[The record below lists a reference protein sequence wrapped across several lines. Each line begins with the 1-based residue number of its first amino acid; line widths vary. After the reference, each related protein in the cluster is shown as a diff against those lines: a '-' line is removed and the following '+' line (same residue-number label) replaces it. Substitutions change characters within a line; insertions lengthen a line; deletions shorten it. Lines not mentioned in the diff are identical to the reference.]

1 MVPNKI
7 NIGLNY
13 LTGKHLFKWVSI
25 TFLFL
30 VILLISSRILQTKE
44 IAKSYFEKSSQ
55 DKIQKIIVKKHRSNN
70 ELKESIRLSGFFN
83 FETLVKKGEYQSVF
97 KNGNLIFWGNNIFLP
112 EFQRVK
118 GEFLE
123 KYVELKSGKFLVVKD
138 TLLYKNESFEIVNL
152 VPLFFSYNITNQY
165 IRSGPNSQLFGS
177 NVTDINNYEI
187 TKDIFVSG
195 SKGEYLFSIQFSDGL
210 IHETGWLDVFTLI
223 VIAIFLFLLS
233 LYVWQGLFVFH
244 DFLYQKFI
252 KSDFAV
258 LWKKHEYD
266 IILFFIICYA
276 LLIRTLL
283 LIFKIPNS
291 IVFIKFFNS
300 QHFNWNRL
308 TPTPGDLMLHML
320 FLVCGLL
327 AFKNL
332 IKKTSI
338 YAKLNDNSI
347 KYKMLSGVGISFI
360 VALSHFSLFAL
371 GTGIYSMFDALKYT
385 LDISE
390 IISIEIS
397 FYFLLIYIVLSAG
410 LFIGISRIA
419 FELIDKTFAKGIFKN
434 YLPGLLVFLLFTTYY
449 SPKISIAVGTIHCF
463 FFLLITILK
472 LPSNKHSFDYSA
484 LVYYTLGGLSCAFI
498 GTYSLSQL
506 YPKRDL
512 QLKINFITQQLQ
524 ENNLLGESIL
534 NDISRQVATDQYVAN
549 GFSNPL
555 FSVKDMEEK
564 VRRFYLG
571 NYLNRYDIQIKVF
584 DDKGNSLNSDDNRTL
599 QQVRSKFPF
608 KLYRTNY
615 PEIYFYI
622 TQQNQILKNYLSNV
636 IITDK
641 GLKAGSILIELQ
653 TKRFIP
659 NSILPILLVDRKS
672 ESFQNT
678 SGYSYAVYNNGEL
691 TNSFGNY
698 NFKRDIINKIL
709 LDSASFNTNV
719 EIANSNF
726 LVSNLG
732 KGRKIVVQ
740 SEVLPKWVFISNMS
754 FLFILIELSILIFF
768 IGNLLLFDFNQFYNS
783 LTFKIQFY
791 TITAFFI
798 PVSLVSGGVLTAVI
812 TSYNQEL
819 QAHFK
824 DNASNI
830 AYALSE
836 ELENYYYRTGNL
848 DRLNEYVLR
857 SARLHNTD
865 VNIYRKSGQLLISS
879 SPVLYESG
887 LVSNFVN
894 PLAYF
899 AIRQEKDKLFLQEE
913 RIGSLTFNHVYVQ
926 IRSSETGE
934 ELGIISIPF
943 FASGKELSA
952 RITNALKIII
962 NIATF
967 TFMVFIFFSY
977 AASNFITYP
986 LKLITLRIRKTTLEG
1001 DNRPL
1006 EWKSKDELGLLIR
1019 EYNLML
1025 QKLEQNKK
1033 SMAISHK
1040 EIAWREVAQQVAH
1053 EIKNPLTP
1061 IKLSLQHL
1069 RRVISDGKKT
1079 DPEKLDKTISNLI
1092 TQVETLDGI
1101 ASSFSVYAKMPSL
1114 FLESVNL
1121 KKIIEQ
1127 VVDVYTSE
1135 KKVIVEFLF
1144 PESEIV
1150 IVADERMLGRIL
1162 ANLILNADQAI
1173 PVDRKGNIK
1182 IQVENQ
1188 EVNIILKI
1196 IDNGSGIPV
1205 EVLEKI
1211 FEPHFSTKFSGSGIG
1226 LFIVKKGIEQMGGS
1240 ISCASGPEGTVFT
1253 LLFKKS
1259 I

>member
-1 MVPNKI
+1 MP
-7 NIGLNY
+7 
-13 LTGKHLFKWVSI
+13 WVFVS
-25 TFLFL
+25 FLFL
-30 VILLISSRILQTKE
+30 VIFLISSRIIQTKE
-44 IAKSYFEKSSQ
+44 IAKSYFEKNSQ
-55 DKIQKIIVKKHRSNN
+55 DKIQKLITRKHKANG
-70 ELKESIRLSGFFN
+70 ELKELIRESGFFN
-83 FETLVKKGEYQSVF
+83 FETLIKKGEYQSVF

-112 EFQRVK
+112 EYQRVK
-118 GEFLE
+118 GDFIE
-123 KYVELKSGKFLVVKD
+123 KFIELKSGKFLVIKD
-138 TLLYKNESFEIVNL
+138 TLIYKNESFEIVNL
-152 VPLFFSYNITNQY
+152 IPLFFSYNITNQY

-187 TKDIFVSG
+187 PRDISVTDTKG
-195 SKGEYLFSIQFSDGL
+195 QYLFSIQFSDNL
-210 IHETGWLDVFTLI
+210 IHETGWLDISTLI
-223 VIAIFLFLLS
+223 ALVVFLFLLS
-233 LYVWQGLFVFH
+233 IYTWQALFVFH
-244 DFLYQKFI
+244 NFLYKRFSNTSWQVYWRKYE
-252 KSDFAV
+252 SDF
-258 LWKKHEYD
+258 
-266 IILFFIICYA
+266 ILISTLAYA
-276 LLIRTLL
+276 LVIRAIL
-283 LIFKIPNS
+283 LIFKVPNS
-291 IVFIKFFNS
+291 IIFIKFFNP
-300 QHFNWNRL
+300 QHYNWNRF

-320 FLVCGLL
+320 FFVCILL

-332 IKKTSI
+332 MRKTNLYS
-338 YAKLNDNSI
+338 KLNNGSVKHKI
-347 KYKMLSGVGISFI
+347 FSTIGNSFI
-360 VALSHFSLFAL
+360 IAMSHLSLFLL
-371 GTGIYSMFDALKYT
+371 GTGLYSLFDALKYT

-390 IISIEIS
+390 IISTDTS
-397 FYFLLIYIVLSAG
+397 FYFLLFYFVLAAG
-410 LFIGISRIA
+410 LFIGLSRIA
-419 FELIDKTFAKGIFKN
+419 FELTDKTFSKGIIKN
-434 YLPGLLVFLLFTTYY
+434 YFPGLLIFLLFTIYY
-449 SPKISIAVGTIHCF
+449 SPKISIAVGIIHF
-463 FFLLITILK
+463 LFFLLITVLR

-512 QLKINFITQQLQ
+512 ELKTNFITQQLQ

-584 DDKGNSLNSDDNRTL
+584 DNKGNSLNTDDKRTL

-672 ESFQNT
+672 EGFQNT
-678 SGYSYAVYNNGEL
+678 TGYSYAVYNNGEL

-709 LDSASFNTNV
+709 QDSAKFNTNV
-719 EIANSNF
+719 EISNSNY

-740 SEVLPKWVFISNMS
+740 SEVMPKWVLISNMS
-754 FLFILIELSILIFF
+754 FLFILTELAILIFF

-798 PVSLVSGGVLTAVI
+798 PVSLVSVGVLTAVI

-819 QAHFK
+819 QTHFK
-824 DNASNI
+824 DNATNI

-836 ELENYYYRTGNL
+836 ELENYYYHTGNL
-848 DRLNEYVLR
+848 DKLNEYVLR
-857 SARLHNTD
+857 YARLHNTD

-887 LVSNFVN
+887 LISTYVN
-894 PLAYF
+894 PLAYY
-899 AIRQEKDKLFLQEE
+899 AIRQEKDKLLLQEE
-913 RIGSLTFNHVYVQ
+913 KIGSLKYNHVYVQ

-943 FASGKELSA
+943 FASGKELST

-1033 SMAISHK
+1033 TMAISQK

-1069 RRVISDGKKT
+1069 RRVIFDGKKA

-1101 ASSFSVYAKMPSL
+1101 ASSFSIYAKMPSL
-1114 FLESVNL
+1114 VLGPVNL
-1121 KKIIEQ
+1121 KKIIDQ
-1127 VVDVYTSE
+1127 VVDVYIFE
-1135 KKVIVEFLF
+1135 QKVKVECTFSD
-1144 PESEIV
+1144 PETFIM
-1150 IVADERMLGRIL
+1150 ADERMLGRVL
-1162 ANLILNADQAI
+1162 ANLVLNAHQAI
-1173 PVDRKGNIK
+1173 PADRIGNIS
-1182 IQVENQ
+1182 IQSESRLEN
-1188 EVNIILKI
+1188 VVLKI
-1196 IDNGSGIPV
+1196 VDNGSGIPAD
-1205 EVLEKI
+1205 VLEKI

-1226 LFIVKKGIEQMGGS
+1226 LFIVKKGIEQMGGT
-1240 ISCASGPEGTVFT
+1240 IDCASGPDGTVFT
-1253 LLFKKS
+1253 LTFRLVPG